1 MHVNPEQEVIKLY
14 AKQLKLATLANIDD
28 LVRQAEEN
36 GQGYTAFLSEVL
48 KREINQRE
56 ENRQR
61 RNVRQA
67 RFPLEKTLDTL
78 DLNRFE
84 KVEAAVIWQLATGD
98 FVKRR
103 ENVIM
108 IGSPGTG
115 KSHLSIGLGRR
126 MCGLGFKVRFYNA
139 GNLAAELTEAQ
150 HARSLLKLEK
160 SLTKLDLLILDELS
174 YLSFTRDQA
183 ELLFHVLSE
192 RNERGSVI
200 ITTNLEFSRWTDI
213 FPDPM
218 LTAALIDRLTH
229 RAYIL
234 DMNGP
239 SYRLEQ
245 RIKKKREGGEDEQ

>member
-36 GQGYTAFLSEVL
+36 GQGHTAFLSEVL

-126 MCGLGFKVRFYNA
+126 MCGLGFKVR
-139 GNLAAELTEAQ
+139 
-150 HARSLLKLEK
+150 
-160 SLTKLDLLILDELS
+160 
-174 YLSFTRDQA
+174 
-183 ELLFHVLSE
+183 
-192 RNERGSVI
+192 
-200 ITTNLEFSRWTDI
+200 
-213 FPDPM
+213 
-218 LTAALIDRLTH
+218 
-229 RAYIL
+229 
-234 DMNGP
+234 
-239 SYRLEQ
+239 
-245 RIKKKREGGEDEQ
+245 